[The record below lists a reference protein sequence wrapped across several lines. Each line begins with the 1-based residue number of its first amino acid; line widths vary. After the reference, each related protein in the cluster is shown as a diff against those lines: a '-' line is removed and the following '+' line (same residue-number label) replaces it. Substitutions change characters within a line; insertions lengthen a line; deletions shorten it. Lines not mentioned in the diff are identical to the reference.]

1 MLRRSESTITMALTL
16 SSRAT
21 SNRARTAVPLPLMPW
36 YVKLMRC
43 SLWRGL
49 VRMIFSM

>member
-1 MLRRSESTITMALTL
+1 MERRSESTITIALTF

-21 SNRARTAVPLPLMPW
+21 SNSARTAVPFPLVPW
-36 YVKLMRC
+36 YVKLMRW

-49 VRMIFSM
+49 TRMIFSM

>member
-1 MLRRSESTITMALTL
+1 MTMALTF

-21 SNRARTAVPLPLMPW
+21 SNRARTAVPFPLVPW
-36 YVKLMRC
+36 YVTLMRW

-49 VRMIFSM
+49 TRITFSR